1 MSRLSSI
8 LSKLIVKKKTV
19 TLSPTSTGA
28 GTGLLT
34 DIPLTKPLVAVYS
47 TNRDGWRL
55 LPVKDFRW
63 SDTYWTIVSTQ
74 DMSGSY
80 DLVIYYMDYE
90 L

>member
-1 MSRLSSI
+1 MSRLYNA
-8 LSKLIVKKKTV
+8 LNKMIVKKKTV
-19 TLSPTSTGA
+19 TLSPTSTAA
-28 GTGLLT
+28 GTGMLT

-55 LPVKDFRW
+55 IPLRDFRW

-80 DLVIYYMDYE
+80 DLVIYYLDYD